1 MANWQ
6 KLFLKFM
13 KQIIVVLLVCY
24 IISIG
29 LLAYFQRSF
38 IYLPSADINHGLKE
52 IAVDVENAKLK
63 IIVLNEGHENAI
75 LYFGGNAEGVY
86 ANSDNFLEHFKDYTI
101 YLVNYRGYGGSSGEP
116 SEESIYDDALLIY
129 DKLTSKHKNISIIG
143 RSLGSGVA
151 TYVSSKRNVRKLI
164 LITPF
169 DSIENIA
176 KEKFPFYPIELI
188 LSDKYD
194 SIDRA
199 KYIKAKTL
207 ILMAKNDTLIPN
219 KNSIKLYNAF
229 ALLKAQKQI
238 FNGVG
243 HNDIQMA
250 DGYFFAIEKFL
261 KID

>member
-1 MANWQ
+1 MAYWQ
-6 KLFLKFM
+6 KLFLKLT
-13 KQIIVVLLVCY
+13 KQIVVLILICY

-29 LLAYFQRSF
+29 LLTYFQRSF

-52 IAVDVENAKLK
+52 IAVNVEDTKLK

-101 YLVNYRGYGGSSGEP
+101 YLVNYRGYGGSGGEP
-116 SEESIYDDALLIY
+116 SEQYIYDDALLVY
-129 DKLTSKHKNISIIG
+129 DQLTSKHKNISIIG

-151 TYVSSKRNVRKLI
+151 TYVSSKRNVKKLI

-169 DSIENIA
+169 DSIENLA
-176 KEKFPFYPIELI
+176 KEKFPIYPIGLI
-188 LSDKYD
+188 LLDKYD
-194 SIDRA
+194 SISRA
-199 KYIKAKTL
+199 KYIKAQTL

-219 KNSIKLYNAF
+219 ENSIKLYNAF
-229 ALLKAQKQI
+229 MPSKIHKQI
-238 FNGVG
+238 FNGFG

-250 DGYFFAIEKFL
+250 DGYFFAMERFL
-261 KID
+261 KVD